1 MQTLELKNKSFKIST
16 GANIWDIK
24 LYSQLN
30 KQMIMFG
37 TSQGIV
43 IGILDNLQ
51 IVETEEKYL
60 NGLSVTSI
68 VQID

>member
-1 MQTLELKNKSFKIST
+1 MQTLELKNESFTIST
-16 GANIWDIK
+16 GAHIWDIK

-37 TSQGIV
+37 TRQGII

-60 NGLSVTSI
+60 NGVN
-68 VQID
+68 V